1 MIEATPHL
9 ERLAAA
15 TLEAF
20 AEARVSAVA
29 AQEALKSERPRCSR
43 QVLGVLDGV
52 TYWSLF
58 ATFLAERYAQIGG
71 IERVMTTHPLAH
83 WWTIDDAL
91 TVQLKSDTGNLTVDQ
106 LVIPGMRHTRQALRE
121 FVVLTWDHVRAE
133 RFEPAF
139 VQVDGKR
146 EVWRRPVAALLTAEV
161 AAIRPTPPTAKVSS
175 TRSDVVSS
183 DEVVPPS

>member
-1 MIEATPHL
+1 VIIVRHNPRHDRTRRSHPAPRASRRRDSRGL
-9 ERLAAA
+9 RP
-15 TLEAF
+15 
-20 AEARVSAVA
+20 EARVSAVA

-106 LVIPGMRHTRQALRE
+106 LVIPGM
-121 FVVLTWDHVRAE
+121 
-133 RFEPAF
+133 
-139 VQVDGKR
+139 
-146 EVWRRPVAALLTAEV
+146 
-161 AAIRPTPPTAKVSS
+161 
-175 TRSDVVSS
+175 
-183 DEVVPPS
+183 